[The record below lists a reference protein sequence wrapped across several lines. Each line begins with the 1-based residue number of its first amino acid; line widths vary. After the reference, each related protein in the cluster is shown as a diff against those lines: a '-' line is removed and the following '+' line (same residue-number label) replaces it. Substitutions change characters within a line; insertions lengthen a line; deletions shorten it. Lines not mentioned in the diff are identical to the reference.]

1 MVQFD
6 PASFPEGS
14 GWTYTDY
21 QVGGGGGS
29 AGAMPRTRIRGG
41 PTIPCAKTTGKPASA
56 PTAGS
61 VSLPATIAS
70 NGGATTIGGTTM
82 LTGSA
87 TSWMASWQ
95 RQLGLHRGAV
105 PQWYFGCYNYAARC
119 YYQTGR
125 PSDDYSTSLC
135 LDGYFQ
141 TGSARPLGA
150 AE

>member
-21 QVGGGGGS
+21 QVGGGGVQ
-29 AGAMPRTRIRGG
+29 RERCHG
-41 PTIPCAKTTGKPASA
+41 PEFE
-56 PTAGS
+56 
-61 VSLPATIAS
+61 
-70 NGGATTIGGTTM
+70 GGTTM